1 MSGSPAVAF
10 GVPKRPFLYVRHR
23 SMSPEIALGS
33 MSEAEGI
40 LGDRDYEVSSEIVLA
55 LTKNHSISAYDAEY
69 VSLAKA
75 LSVPLNT
82 TDRKILREFK
92 NIAPPQKNSPGSL
105 TATPLSFSTRA
116 TPTFP
121 RSHQTGDC
129 RLVSQILFSD
139 LMESI

>member
-1 MSGSPAVAF
+1 
-10 GVPKRPFLYVRHR
+10 
-23 SMSPEIALGS
+23 MSPEIALGS

-92 NIAPPQKNSPGSL
+92 NIAAPPGRIHPVASPL
-105 TATPLSFSTRA
+105 PPLVFQLGQ
-116 TPTFP
+116 PQLFP
-121 RSHQTGDC
+121 DRIKPGIA
-129 RLVSQILFSD
+129 V
-139 LMESI
+139 